1 MRQITEFLQR
11 LWSIGRRRPRDL
23 RHVFGIANATA
34 AAIQDP
40 EADVRDFTHTAI
52 EEIAPGARFTFQIYQ
67 GAQASITLLEGGAL
81 AALMARVQARR
92 VFEFGTYK
100 GVSTAQLALNL
111 PSDGRV
117 FTLDLPEDLEIG
129 ALRVDKPAERMI
141 AAEAGKGSLVP
152 EDLQPKVTFLHADS
166 AVFDPTSYEES
177 MDLVFVDGAHSYE
190 YVINDT
196 AKGLKLLRAGGVIA
210 WHDCAPNHPDVVRA
224 LRDSGLPIN
233 LVRGTALAFAFKPQT

>member
-1 MRQITEFLQR
+1 MRQITQFLQR
-11 LWSIGRRRPRDL
+11 LWSIGRQRPRDL

-52 EEIAPGARFTFQIYQ
+52 EEIAPGARFTFQIYH

-81 AALMARVQARR
+81 VALMARVKARR

-111 PSDGRV
+111 PDEGRV
-117 FTLDLPEDLEIG
+117 FTLDLPDELEGG
-129 ALRVDKPAERMI
+129 ALRVDKPVEIQI
-141 AAEAGKGSLVP
+141 AKESGKGSLIP
-152 EDLQPKVTFLHADS
+152 EDLRSKVTFLQADS
-166 AVFDPTSYEES
+166 ASFDTAPYRAS
-177 MDLVFVDGAHSYE
+177 MDLVFVDGAHSYD
-190 YVINDT
+190 YVRNDT
-196 AKGLKLLRAGGVIA
+196 AKALELLRPGGVVA
-210 WHDCAPNHPDVVRA
+210 WHDCAPNHRDVVRA

-233 LVRGTALAFAFKPQT
+233 LVSATTLAFAFKRP